1 MCAKR
6 GKRVILVGR
15 YRSPFTRRVA
25 ISMRLLGIS
34 YEHRPHTAWSHLNEV
49 RKVNPVGRVPALVLD
64 SGESLFDSTAI
75 LDYLD
80 QLVGSDRALVPVTE
94 PDRHR
99 VLQITA
105 CALGVLEK
113 VVAALYERTMH
124 PPEKIHQPWI
134 DHNESQARSGLQWLA
149 AITPSPWLGG
159 TRLTQAD
166 ITTIAMYDFTRI
178 VNAPLIPEGRYPR
191 LDALAAECLELPA
204 FSETKPVSEADQ
216 SNPSLQNIS
225 S

>member
-1 MCAKR
+1 
-6 GKRVILVGR
+6 VILVGR

-34 YEHRPHTAWSHLNEV
+34 YEHRPYTAWSQLSEV

-64 SGESLFDSTAI
+64 SGESIFDSTAI

-80 QLVGSDRALVPVTE
+80 QLVGFQRALIPAAE

-113 VVAALYERTMH
+113 VVAALYERTMR
-124 PPEKIHQPWI
+124 PPEKIHQPWL
-134 DHNESQARSGLQWLA
+134 DHNEGQARSGLQWLA
-149 AITPSPWLGG
+149 AITPSPWLAGE
-159 TRLTQAD
+159 RLTQAD
-166 ITTIAMYDFTRI
+166 VTVIAMYDFTRI
-178 VNAPLIPEGRYPR
+178 VNASLVPEGRYPR

-204 FSETKPVSEADQ
+204 FSESLPVSEVDQ

>member
-1 MCAKR
+1 
-6 GKRVILVGR
+6 
-15 YRSPFTRRVA
+15 
-25 ISMRLLGIS
+25 
-34 YEHRPHTAWSHLNEV
+34 
-49 RKVNPVGRVPALVLD
+49 
-64 SGESLFDSTAI
+64 
-75 LDYLD
+75 
-80 QLVGSDRALVPVTE
+80 
-94 PDRHR
+94 
-99 VLQITA
+99 
-105 CALGVLEK
+105 
-113 VVAALYERTMH
+113 MH

>member
-1 MCAKR
+1 
-6 GKRVILVGR
+6 
-15 YRSPFTRRVA
+15 
-25 ISMRLLGIS
+25 
-34 YEHRPHTAWSHLNEV
+34 
-49 RKVNPVGRVPALVLD
+49 VPALVLD
-64 SGESLFDSTAI
+64 SGESIFDSTAI

-80 QLVGSDRALVPVTE
+80 QLVGSQRALIPATE

-113 VVAALYERTMH
+113 VVAVLYERTMR

-134 DHNESQARSGLQWLA
+134 DHNEGQARSGLQWLA
-149 AITPSPWLGG
+149 AITPSPWLAGA
-159 TRLTQAD
+159 RLTQAD
-166 ITTIAMYDFTRI
+166 VTVIAMYDFTRI
-178 VNAPLIPEGRYPR
+178 VNASLVPEGRYPR
-191 LDALAAECLELPA
+191 LDALAAECLALPA
-204 FSETKPVSEADQ
+204 FSESLPVSEVDQ